1 MRDLFPDLL
10 TRPEVFSTVLTSIR
24 NVFRIPELRK
34 KIMFTIAILA
44 LYRLGSHMPV
54 PGIDVSRLTALQNAD
69 TSRGVIGYL
78 NVFSGG
84 ALANYA
90 IFALGV
96 MPYITA
102 SIIMQLLGVV
112 IPKVEAWQREGATGQ
127 KKVTQWTRYLTVG
140 LALIQGSS
148 TMFVFHNGGGPFA
161 LNDASGNPIDLYPGG
176 RFNLFRIPLG
186 LLVLVAGTLLVMWFG
201 EQISQRG
208 IGNGTSVLIFAN
220 VVSRLPSEFVRIW
233 QSEAILVF
241 LSVVAVVV
249 AMIVAIVIIENGQRR
264 IPVQFPKRQVGRKMY
279 AGQSTYIPLKV
290 NMAGVIPI
298 IFASS
303 VVYFPILLANIIR
316 WDSFQSWVNKNLAP
330 QNDSPTYLIMYTLLI
345 IFFAYFYTAI
355 AFDPIK
361 QADQLRKQNGFI
373 PGVRPGPPTERF
385 FSRLLN
391 RITLPGA
398 FFIALIALV
407 PSILFFVF
415 GIRNFSL
422 AGTSILIAVGVALET
437 MKQINSQLLTKNYEG
452 FLRT

>member
-1 MRDLFPDLL
+1 
-10 TRPEVFSTVLTSIR
+10 VLNSIR
-24 NVFRIPELRK
+24 NVFRIQELRR
-34 KIMFTIAILA
+34 KIAFTIAMVA
-44 LYRLGSHMPV
+44 VYRLGAHLPV
-54 PGIDVSRLTALQNAD
+54 PGIDISQLTSLQDAD
-69 TSRGVIGYL
+69 NSKGVIGYL

-84 ALANYA
+84 ALENYA
-90 IFALGV
+90 VFALGV

-112 IPKVEAWQREGATGQ
+112 IPKVEAWQQEGAVGQ
-127 KKVTQWTRYLTVG
+127 KKITQWTRYLTLG

-161 LNDASGNPIDLYPGG
+161 LNDSNGNPIDLYPDG
-176 RFNLFRIPLG
+176 RFNLFRVGIG
-186 LLVLVAGTLLVMWFG
+186 LVVLLAGTMLVMWIG

-208 IGNGTSVLIFAN
+208 IGNGTSVLIFSN
-220 VVSRLPSEFVRIW
+220 VVSRLPSEGVRIW
-233 QSEAILVF
+233 QTEPVFVFIAVLAI
-241 LSVVAVVV
+241 VV
-249 AMIVAIVIIENGQRR
+249 AMVVAIVTIENGQRR

-303 VVYFPILLANIIR
+303 VVYFPILLANIVR
-316 WDSFQSWVNKNLAP
+316 WEPFQKFVNNNLAP
-330 QNDSPTYLIMYTLLI
+330 QNDSPTYLLMSTLLI

-355 AFDPIK
+355 AFDPVK

-385 FSRLLN
+385 FARLLN

-398 FFIALIALV
+398 VFIAIIALV
-407 PSILFFVF
+407 PSLLFYTF
-415 GIRNFSL
+415 GIQNFTL

-452 FLRT
+452 FLRQ